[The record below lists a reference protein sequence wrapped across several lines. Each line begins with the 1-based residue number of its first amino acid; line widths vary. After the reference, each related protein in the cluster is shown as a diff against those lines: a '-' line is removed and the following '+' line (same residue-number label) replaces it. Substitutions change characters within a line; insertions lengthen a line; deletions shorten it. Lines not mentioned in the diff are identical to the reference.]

1 MSGARALEPHLVLID
16 VDGTLV
22 TYANE
27 LPASAARAVRRARRA
42 GHRVYPTTG
51 RSRAEMPAEL
61 LEVGFDGMIGG
72 NGSYVESDG
81 DVLLH
86 ERLSRQDCRAAV
98 GWLTDRGLEFY
109 LETNAGLFPSPGFRQ
124 AALPAIRSYIAG
136 KGRADAESVTVEEV
150 LPDLVDG
157 VDPVRD
163 DVNKIS
169 FLLEGPEDLEAA
181 RRALPA
187 LGHGSWG
194 GCGHEALF
202 GDMQVPGVSKVR
214 ALEVLREHLGI
225 PLARTVAL
233 GDALVDLGMIEHC
246 GVGVA
251 MGNAHPRLKAAADM
265 VTSDADDDGLARAFE
280 SLGLLG

>member
-1 MSGARALEPHLVLID
+1 MSGARASEPHLVLID

-72 NGSYVESDG
+72 NGAYVESDG
-81 DVLLH
+81 EVLLH
-86 ERLSRQDCRAAV
+86 ESLSRQDCRAVV
-98 GWLTDRGLEFY
+98 GWLADRGLEFY
-109 LETNAGLFPSPGFRQ
+109 LETNAGLFASPGFRQ
-124 AALPAIRSYIAG
+124 AALPAIRAYIAG
-136 KGRADAESVTVEEV
+136 KGHADAESVTVEEV
-150 LPDLVDG
+150 LPDLIDG
-157 VDPVRD
+157 ADPVRD

-169 FLLEGPEDLEAA
+169 YLLSGPEDLEAA
-181 RRALPA
+181 RRAFPA
-187 LGHGSWG
+187 LEHGSWG
-194 GCGHEALF
+194 GRGHAPLF
-202 GDMQVPGVSKVR
+202 GDMRLAGVSKVR
-214 ALEVLREHLGI
+214 ALEVLRERLGV
-225 PLARTVAL
+225 PLARTVAV

-251 MGNAHPRLKAAADM
+251 MGNAHPSLKSAADL
-265 VTSDADDDGLARAFE
+265 VTDDVEHDGLAAALER
-280 SLGLLG
+280 LGLLD